1 MNEYTIDAKGRKL
14 GRVAT
19 EAARV
24 LRGKD
29 SVSFNPREA
38 RSIKVR
44 IQNASKLSLEERKLR
59 GKIYVSYTGYPG
71 GLKKESL
78 GSRIGKAGTT
88 EPLREAIK
96 GMLPATKLR
105 SALMKNLI
113 IEA

>member
-1 MNEYTIDAKGRKL
+1 MTEYTIDASGKKM

-19 EAARV
+19 EAASV

-29 SVSFNPREA
+29 SVSYNPREA
-38 RSIKVR
+38 RSIKVKVV
-44 IQNASKLSLEERKLR
+44 NASKLSIEERKLR

-71 GLKKESL
+71 GLNKESL
-78 GSRIGKAGTT
+78 GSRVGKTGIK

-105 SALMKNLI
+105 SILMKNLI